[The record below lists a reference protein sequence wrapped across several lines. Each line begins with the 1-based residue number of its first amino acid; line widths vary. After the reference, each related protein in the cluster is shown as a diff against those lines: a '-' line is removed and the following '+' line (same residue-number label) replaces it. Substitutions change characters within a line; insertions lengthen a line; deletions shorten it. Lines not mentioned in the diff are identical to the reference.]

1 MIWPAQVLSFR
12 ADAQVHGTSLDLT
25 LQPLDG
31 VSQAARRRAMD
42 RDRRRASPPT
52 AGSRPTSAPSPCRSE
67 AYPLLDDP
75 FLTVNE
81 FVLTGATTSSDGFCG
96 SVSGYAQ
103 VFGREPSDRIR
114 LEGSTFGAV
123 RITGD
128 TLPSPVSACP
138 GR

>member
-1 MIWPAQVLSFR
+1 MIWPAQTLSFR

-31 VSQAARRRAMD
+31 VSKAPVGAPWTATNVAISADGRFAAD
-42 RDRRRASPPT
+42 FGTQSVP
-52 AGSRPTSAPSPCRSE
+52 E
-67 AYPLLDDP
+67 QAYPLLDDP

-96 SVSGYAQ
+96 SVGGYAQ
-103 VFGREPSDRIR
+103 VFGTQPSDRTR

-128 TLPSPVSACP
+128 TLPTPVTICP
-138 GR
+138 